1 MDGSERS
8 SEGCDSH
15 EDRQVCSLIAL
26 SGDIENKY
34 RAKTIDRFGQ
44 RIICPLPVLKGET
57 VEITEIILQATDSG
71 VIIPK
76 AVLEE
81 MEIHSGESVYVVYFS
96 KDKINEFLIMPH
108 SIADAEQKLRI
119 QIPTELLSKAQID
132 EDSDIA
138 AACLNGA
145 ILLVSENSLNSE
157 DLNRLLESLQ
167 ICNGILENVPEN
179 TEEAIIELK
188 SLVNDL
194 DHYVEDNYG

>member
-1 MDGSERS
+1 M
-8 SEGCDSH
+8 
-15 EDRQVCSLIAL
+15 
-26 SGDIENKY
+26 
-34 RAKTIDRFGQ
+34 
-44 RIICPLPVLKGET
+44 
-57 VEITEIILQATDSG
+57 EITEITLSATDSG

-96 KDKINEFLIMPH
+96 KVKINEFLIMPH
-108 SIADAEQKLRI
+108 SISDAEQELRI
-119 QIPTELLSKAQID
+119 QIPTELLSEAQID
-132 EDSDIA
+132 EGSDIA

-145 ILLVSENSLNSE
+145 ILLVSENSLESENLNS
-157 DLNRLLESLQ
+157 LLESLQ

-194 DHYVEDNYG
+194 DNYVEDNYD

>member
-1 MDGSERS
+1 M
-8 SEGCDSH
+8 
-15 EDRQVCSLIAL
+15 
-26 SGDIENKY
+26 
-34 RAKTIDRFGQ
+34 
-44 RIICPLPVLKGET
+44 
-57 VEITEIILQATDSG
+57 EITEITLSATDSG

-81 MEIHSGESVYVVYFS
+81 MDIHSGESVYVVYFS
-96 KDKINEFLIMPH
+96 KEKINEFLIMPH
-108 SIADAEQKLRI
+108 SISDAEQELRI
-119 QIPTELLSKAQID
+119 QIPTELLSEAQID
-132 EDSDIA
+132 EGSDIA

-145 ILLVSENSLNSE
+145 ILLVSENSLESENLNS
-157 DLNRLLESLQ
+157 LLESLQ